1 MIDIS
6 ASLINGISI
15 SLTRTDSPQN
25 ETLLPDRVQDQTRN
39 ITSWAV
45 SGLQLPGAAAAWRLL
60 SSLGEKS
67 SLGLVA
73 LVLQEEI
80 EYSLFQF

>member
-6 ASLINGISI
+6 ASFINGISV
-15 SLTRTDSPQN
+15 SLTRPDNPQN
-25 ETLLPDRVQDQTRN
+25 ETLSPDLVQVQTRN
-39 ITSWAV
+39 ITGWAV

-67 SLGLVA
+67 SLGSVA
-73 LVLQEEI
+73 LVLQEEF